1 MKQCWFFERVNKII
15 KPHCQIRKN
24 NDHIQKMR
32 SEKVEIMQNTTMTQ
46 FIIKDNCDKSH
57 AKTWKN
63 RRNEY
68 LDITGLP
75 NLKP

>member
-1 MKQCWFFERVNKII
+1 
-15 KPHCQIRKN
+15 
-24 NDHIQKMR
+24 
-32 SEKVEIMQNTTMTQ
+32 MTQ
-46 FIIKDNCDKSH
+46 FIIKGNCDKSH